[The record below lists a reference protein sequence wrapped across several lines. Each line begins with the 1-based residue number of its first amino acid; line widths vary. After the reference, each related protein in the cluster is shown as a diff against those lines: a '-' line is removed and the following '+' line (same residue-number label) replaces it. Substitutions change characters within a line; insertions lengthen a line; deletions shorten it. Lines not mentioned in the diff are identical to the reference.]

1 MKNSKAF
8 IWDHDGTLLDSYEM
22 IVSSLYETYKEYGI
36 ELNKEDIHKHVIRY
50 SVSSFIQKMEERTG
64 IKFESM
70 KKRYSEISDVKKLN
84 IQAIPNDKDNF
95 GKMAEQGAENF
106 VFTHRG
112 KSTET
117 VLKNL
122 ELYHYFKEIISSQS
136 GFPRK
141 PEPDA
146 INYLIKKYDLD
157 RMNTY
162 YVGDRTVDMDCAKNA
177 KVNGILFLPTNS
189 FCEANGSEN
198 YIVHNLLEIAD
209 L

>member
-1 MKNSKAF
+1 
-8 IWDHDGTLLDSYEM
+8 
-22 IVSSLYETYKEYGI
+22 
-36 ELNKEDIHKHVIRY
+36 
-50 SVSSFIQKMEERTG
+50 MEESTG
-64 IKFESM
+64 ITFDNM
-70 KKRYSEISDVKKLN
+70 KKRYSEISDIKKLT
-84 IQAIPNDKDNF
+84 IQTVPNAKEVLDKLTEH
-95 GKMAEQGAENF
+95 GTENF

-189 FCEANGSEN
+189 FCEANGTEK

>member
-1 MKNSKAF
+1 M
-8 IWDHDGTLLDSYEM
+8 
-22 IVSSLYETYKEYGI
+22 
-36 ELNKEDIHKHVIRY
+36 
-50 SVSSFIQKMEERTG
+50 VSSFIQKMEERTG
-64 IKFESM
+64 ITFDSII
-70 KKRYSEISDVKKLN
+70 KRYSEISDIKKLT
-84 IQAIPNDKDNF
+84 IQTVPNAKEVLDKLT
-95 GKMAEQGAENF
+95 EQGVENF

-162 YVGDRTVDMDCAKNA
+162 YVGDRTIDMDCAKNA
-177 KVNGILFLPTNS
+177 KINGILFLPTNS
-189 FCEANGSEN
+189 FCEANGAEK